1 MAPTDDDWRALVARV
16 EALERALGPGTELVK
31 ASSTPVKTTRGCRLS
46 ESWYPSQQAID
57 SIRSEFPFIDPA
69 DLRHEHSMFL
79 DYWVAIPGQRG
90 TKLNW
95 DATWRNWMRKAF
107 AEARYDSR
115 RRTAIS
121 TVDQKILNLQ
131 AMKE

>member
-1 MAPTDDDWRALVARV
+1 MAPTDDEWHALVARV
-16 EALERALGPGTELVK
+16 EALERALAPGTELAK
-31 ASSTPVKTTRGCRLS
+31 ASPTPVKTPRGCRMA
-46 ESWYPSQQAID
+46 EDWYPSQPAID
-57 SIRSEFPFIDPA
+57 SIRAEFPFITAQDMR
-69 DLRHEHSMFL
+69 LEHATFI
-79 DYWVAIPGQRG
+79 DYWIAIPGQRG

-121 TVDQKILNLQ
+121 TVDQKIMNLQ

>member
-1 MAPTDDDWRALVARV
+1 MAPTDEEWRSLVARV
-16 EALERALGPGTELVK
+16 EALEAAQKPGIELATTSK
-31 ASSTPVKTTRGCRLS
+31 AVAGRGSRIN
-46 ESWYPSQQAID
+46 ESWYPSAATVET
-57 SIRSEFPFIDPA
+57 IRSEFPFADQH
-69 DLRHEHSMFL
+69 DLRLEHSSFI

-107 AEARYDSR
+107 SQPKYDSR